1 MKLLLKTIA
10 KKDKYT
16 IGKLYV
22 NDEYFCDTL
31 EDTSR
36 GLTSKMSEYEIS
48 KIKVHGNTAIP
59 TGTYKITL
67 NIISPKFSKYKQYKF
82 CGGKLPRLLDVPG
95 FEGVLIHIGNTPKD
109 TEGCILVGEN
119 KVIGGVI
126 NSTVYFKKLYSLL
139 LEASNNKEEITIE
152 KI

>member
-1 MKLLLKTIA
+1 MKLLLKTVS
-10 KKDKYT
+10 KRDTYT

-22 NDEYFCDTL
+22 DGVYLCDTL

-36 GLTSKMSEYEIS
+36 GLTQDMKECEIS

-67 NIISPKFSKYKQYKF
+67 DIISPKFSKYKQYKF

>member
-1 MKLLLKTIA
+1 MKLLLKTVA

-16 IGKLYV
+16 IGKLYIDGV
-22 NDEYFCDTL
+22 YFCDTL

-36 GLTSKMSEYEIS
+36 GLTQSMKEHEIS

-82 CGGKLPRLLDVPG
+82 CEGKLPRLLDVPG

-109 TEGCILVGEN
+109 TEGCILVGYN
-119 KVIGGVI
+119 KVVGGLI
-126 NSTVYFKKLYSLL
+126 NSTIAFKALYSKL
-139 LEASNNKEEITIE
+139 LEAKNNNEEIIIE

>member
-22 NDEYFCDTL
+22 NGEYFCDTL

-67 NIISPKFSKYKQYKF
+67 DIISPKFSKYKQYKF

>member
-1 MKLLLKTIA
+1 MKLLLKTVA
-10 KKDKYT
+10 KKDRYT

-59 TGTYKITL
+59 TGTYQITL
-67 NIISPKFSKYKQYKF
+67 DVVSPKFSKYK
-82 CGGKLPRLLDVPG
+82 
-95 FEGVLIHIGNTPKD
+95 
-109 TEGCILVGEN
+109 
-119 KVIGGVI
+119 
-126 NSTVYFKKLYSLL
+126 
-139 LEASNNKEEITIE
+139 
-152 KI
+152 